1 MSQSHIASLAE
12 SDRNDARP
20 RAECAERHR
29 EKERHDPVQTA
40 GNDQHNQKG
49 ARCAEFLAKR
59 CVIRNSKAPSLSPR
73 EKPTWLCE
81 SKLQHSCGTDVDA
94 DPVQTAGNDQ
104 HNQKGARCAEFL
116 AKRCVIR
123 NSKAPPLSPREKP
136 TWLCESKLQ
145 HSCGTDVDAFC
156 GTDVD
161 AIFCGTDV
169 DAILLLAGAKLPL
182 GDRRRRILW
191 DRRRRNRGTGVDATV
206 GQTSTR
212 SSVGQTS
219 TQSSFWQA
227 QSCRWG
233 SP

>member
-29 EKERHDPVQTA
+29 EKERH
-40 GNDQHNQKG
+40 
-49 ARCAEFLAKR
+49 
-59 CVIRNSKAPSLSPR
+59 
-73 EKPTWLCE
+73 
-81 SKLQHSCGTDVDA
+81 

-161 AIFCGTDV
+161 AIVGQASTQPWDKRRR
-169 DAILLLAGAKLPL
+169 DLLWDRRRRNPPSGMAGAKLPL
-182 GDRRRRILW
+182 GE
-191 DRRRRNRGTGVDATV
+191 
-206 GQTSTR
+206 
-212 SSVGQTS
+212 SVIRVE
-219 TQSSFWQA
+219 A
-227 QSCRWG
+227 
-233 SP
+233 

>member
-94 DPVQTAGNDQ
+94 
-104 HNQKGARCAEFL
+104 
-116 AKRCVIR
+116 
-123 NSKAPPLSPREKP
+123 
-136 TWLCESKLQ
+136 
-145 HSCGTDVDAFC
+145 FC

-182 GDRRRRILW
+182 GE
-191 DRRRRNRGTGVDATV
+191 
-206 GQTSTR
+206 
-212 SSVGQTS
+212 SVIRVE
-219 TQSSFWQA
+219 A
-227 QSCRWG
+227 
-233 SP
+233 

>member
-29 EKERHDPVQTA
+29 EKERH
-40 GNDQHNQKG
+40 
-49 ARCAEFLAKR
+49 
-59 CVIRNSKAPSLSPR
+59 
-73 EKPTWLCE
+73 
-81 SKLQHSCGTDVDA
+81 

-182 GDRRRRILW
+182 GE
-191 DRRRRNRGTGVDATV
+191 
-206 GQTSTR
+206 
-212 SSVGQTS
+212 SVIRVE
-219 TQSSFWQA
+219 A
-227 QSCRWG
+227 
-233 SP
+233 

>member
-29 EKERHDPVQTA
+29 EKERH
-40 GNDQHNQKG
+40 
-49 ARCAEFLAKR
+49 
-59 CVIRNSKAPSLSPR
+59 
-73 EKPTWLCE
+73 
-81 SKLQHSCGTDVDA
+81 

-161 AIFCGTDV
+161 AIVGQTSTQSWDRRRRNRGTNVDAIFCGTDV

-182 GDRRRRILW
+182 GE
-191 DRRRRNRGTGVDATV
+191 
-206 GQTSTR
+206 
-212 SSVGQTS
+212 SVIRVE
-219 TQSSFWQA
+219 A
-227 QSCRWG
+227 
-233 SP
+233 